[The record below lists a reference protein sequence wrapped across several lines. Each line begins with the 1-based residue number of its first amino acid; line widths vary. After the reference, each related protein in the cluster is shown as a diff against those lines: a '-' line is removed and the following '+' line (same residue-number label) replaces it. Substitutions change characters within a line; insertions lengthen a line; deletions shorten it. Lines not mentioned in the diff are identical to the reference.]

1 MSTEGNISDNN
12 TSASVSLSADD
23 IGISFNDE
31 PHHDW
36 YALRR
41 YSWIVSMVIIIVISV
56 CGNGMLCLLV
66 AIDKRLK
73 RHPFFFLLNLSV
85 ADTIRA
91 GLCLPFLISSVL
103 HDRTWVHS
111 SSLCEVISFF
121 NVYLTFGSLYSL
133 LLISIERY
141 MVLRFHKFHRRKI
154 RGLTGLLCVLFMWAL
169 SVSMAFP
176 PVFNSDLYGYVE
188 SEHQCN
194 LKYSIHTRK
203 DAIGYVIVFSTLAS
217 FLLVAYLKIFCYMHA
232 HRRMTP
238 VQYVPAIS
246 NNWTF
251 YGPGAATTSQ
261 ILATSAS
268 LGIRQGQGT
277 PMAAATGRRHPGN
290 SQIRNFHKEEASTKL
305 MCLISVTY
313 VVLWIPY
320 IVCCFCRTS
329 KRTGDVPQIFIGVST
344 WLTCLQTT
352 IVPVLSV
359 LFSKEVR
366 TVLNDFVICKKAE
379 NQEEIN
385 SETI

>member
-1 MSTEGNISDNN
+1 MPASNITDNN
-12 TSASVSLSADD
+12 TSVSPITLASLSEFAANMPVHD
-23 IGISFNDE
+23 
-31 PHHDW
+31 DW
-36 YALRR
+36 YFVRR
-41 YSWIVSMVIIIVISV
+41 YSWIVSMVIIVVISV
-56 CGNGMLCLLV
+56 FGNGTLCFLV
-66 AIDKRLK
+66 VVDKRLK
-73 RHPFFFLLNLSV
+73 RHPFFFLLNLSF
-85 ADTIRA
+85 AETIRA
-91 GLCLPFLISSVL
+91 VLCLPYLIISVL
-103 HDRTWVHS
+103 NDGWTHS
-111 SSLCEVISFF
+111 DSLCEVISFF

-176 PVFNSDLYGYVE
+176 PVFNNDLYGYVPAE
-188 SEHQCN
+188 YQCN
-194 LKYSIHTRK
+194 LIYSTTTRK
-203 DAIGYVIVFSTLAS
+203 DSIGYVIVFTSLAL
-217 FLLVAYLKIFCYMHA
+217 FLILAYLKIFCYMHA

-251 YGPGAATTSQ
+251 YGPGAATNTQ

-305 MCLISVTY
+305 MCLISVAY
-313 VVLWIPY
+313 VILWIPY

-329 KRTGDVPQIFIGVST
+329 TRNADVPDLFIGVAT
-344 WLTCLQTT
+344 WLVCLQTT
-352 IVPVLSV
+352 ITPVLTFA
-359 LFSKEVR
+359 FSKEIR
-366 TVLNDFVICKKAE
+366 SVLSDFVTGKRVE

-385 SETI
+385 SESI